1 MPTVISAVVMSEVTC
16 SETITRSAEAQG
28 VHSKIFDNGNGE
40 FAAVKLKLERLAGAN
55 TVIFSSAV
63 RFGLSQEYQLGIE
76 DGIDDAVHNGVL
88 NSGRVIDVRVTL
100 LDAKHQ
106 EIDSNRTFR
115 LATIAAFQEA
125 MRNAGPVLVNRDRN

>member
-1 MPTVISAVVMSEVTC
+1 MSKVTC

-40 FAAVKLKLERLAGAN
+40 FAAVKLRLEPLAGAN
-55 TVIFSSAV
+55 TVIFSGAV
-63 RFGLSQEYQLGIE
+63 RLDLSQEYQLGIE
-76 DGIDDAVHNGVL
+76 DGIDDAAHDGVL
-88 NSGRVIDVRVTL
+88 NSGRVINVQVTL
-100 LDAKHQ
+100 LDAKYH
-106 EIDSNRTFR
+106 EIDSNRRAFR